1 VERDRHSSPPPGG
14 SVQPAPQSAAQP
26 TIAEDADGLRVSVRV
41 KRDWWQRLFYGFWL
55 FGWTIGE
62 IAVAGVLLSKK
73 VVTADDLFL
82 VVWLVG
88 WTLAG
93 SVVWGLWLWQMWG
106 RRELLV
112 GPTTLTL
119 RSLVLGQ
126 SRNRAFD
133 LARVRKV
140 RAVETQQGIAFDY
153 DGKTYKFGGSLDQ
166 AAQQR
171 LIAAILQ
178 RKPSAKPVTRPMQ
191 HHDRGPD

>member
-1 VERDRHSSPPPGG
+1 VERDRQSSPPPGG
-14 SVQPAPQSAAQP
+14 SVQPALQSAAQP

-82 VVWLVG
+82 IVWLMG
-88 WTLAG
+88 WTFAG

-126 SRNRAFD
+126 SRSRAFD
-133 LARVRKV
+133 LARVRKL
-140 RAVETQQGIAFDY
+140 RAVEAQQGIAFDY
-153 DGKTYKFGGSLDQ
+153 DRKTYKFGGSLDQ

-178 RKPSAKPVTRPMQ
+178 RKPSAKPVTRPIQ
-191 HHDRGPD
+191 RHDRGPD